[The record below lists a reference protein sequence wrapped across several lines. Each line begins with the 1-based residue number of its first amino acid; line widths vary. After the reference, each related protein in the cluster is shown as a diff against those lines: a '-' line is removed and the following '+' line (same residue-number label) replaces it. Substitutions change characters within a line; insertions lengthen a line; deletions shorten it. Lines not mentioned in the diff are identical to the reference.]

1 MGKNQVGQR
10 VATQAAWFAKRGAG
24 WYGVRVDCGFRF
36 LITESHHEEKFMTK
50 SEKGP
55 NQSNKN
61 SRPPQED
68 VTKQK
73 QKQKAE
79 GQEVAGRH
87 KNDGQKDHKGRR

>member
-1 MGKNQVGQR
+1 
-10 VATQAAWFAKRGAG
+10 
-24 WYGVRVDCGFRF
+24 
-36 LITESHHEEKFMTK
+36 MTK
-50 SEKGP
+50 NEKGQ

-87 KNDGQKDHKGRR
+87 KNDGQKDHKGSR